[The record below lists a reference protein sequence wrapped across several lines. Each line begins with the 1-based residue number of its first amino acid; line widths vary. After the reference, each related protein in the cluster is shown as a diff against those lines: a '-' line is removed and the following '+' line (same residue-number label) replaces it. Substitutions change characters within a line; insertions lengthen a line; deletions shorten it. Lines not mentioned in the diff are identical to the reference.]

1 MSVFAS
7 NGTWGKEEENRKKNA
22 AGAIRADWT
31 PSLALSVKSE
41 LVDLSKT
48 EQASPLA
55 PLKKSNQVSFIV
67 MYAIYS

>member
-1 MSVFAS
+1 MSVLAS
-7 NGTWGKEEENRKKNA
+7 NGTWGKEEKKKKKKNA

-31 PSLALSVKSE
+31 PSLALSVKSK
-41 LVDLSKT
+41 LVDLTKT

-55 PLKKSNQVSFIV
+55 PNQVSFVV